1 MRATG
6 TKIIQQTEKRIV
18 LYIIRISLEHNSS
31 KFLTHKCHKFII
43 STHVS
48 LSTEWPQRMLVII
61 LRPSPPV
68 VSMVIYTAYTML
80 SKRLFEIKT
89 DISGTISSLT
99 KDGCIKQ
106 KTSKVLKLLSRV
118 NSALI
123 IDMSSR

>member
-1 MRATG
+1 MP
-6 TKIIQQTEKRIV
+6 QVYYFNPRIPQ
-18 LYIIRISLEHNSS
+18 HGMTS
-31 KFLTHKCHKFII
+31 KN
-43 STHVS
+43 
-48 LSTEWPQRMLVII
+48 MLVII

-89 DISGTISSLT
+89 DISGTISSLP
-99 KDGCIKQ
+99 KDRCIKQ

>member
-1 MRATG
+1 
-6 TKIIQQTEKRIV
+6 
-18 LYIIRISLEHNSS
+18 
-31 KFLTHKCHKFII
+31 
-43 STHVS
+43 
-48 LSTEWPQRMLVII
+48 MLVII

-118 NSALI
+118 DSSLI